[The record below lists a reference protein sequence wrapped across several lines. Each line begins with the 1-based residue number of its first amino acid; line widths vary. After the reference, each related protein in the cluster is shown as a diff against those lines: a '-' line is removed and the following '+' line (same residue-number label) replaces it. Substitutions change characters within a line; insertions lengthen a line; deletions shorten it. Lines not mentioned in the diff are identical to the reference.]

1 MTFLKKAF
9 AIVEKDLKAEFQSK
23 EMLSVMLVFAL
34 IVLVIFNFAF
44 DVKKQIVQDI
54 FPGMIW
60 ITFFFSGLLGL
71 NRSFFIEKHQD
82 CLLGLMLAPVDRS
95 VIFLGKMLSN
105 FIFLILIEILTLPLF
120 FIFLNISIPK
130 SLGFFVLI
138 LFLGSLGFVAIGTF
152 LAALSVNTR
161 ASDILLPVLL
171 FPVLIPVVLGS
182 VAATKGIFLNLPFTE
197 WSIWLKILGVYDL
210 LFIVVPFML
219 FEILLEV

>member
-1 MTFLKKAF
+1 MTLIKSAL
-9 AIVEKDLKAEFQSK
+9 AIVEKDLKAEFHSK

-60 ITFFFSGLLGL
+60 ITFYFSGLLGL
-71 NRSFFIEKHQD
+71 NRSFFIEKNQD

-95 VIFLGKMLSN
+95 VIFVGKMLSN
-105 FIFLILIEILTLPLF
+105 FIFLLIIEILTLPLF
-120 FIFLNISIPK
+120 FIFLNIALPQN
-130 SLGFFVLI
+130 LALFFLV

-182 VAATKGIFLNLPFTE
+182 VAATKGIFLNMPITD

>member
-1 MTFLKKAF
+1 MTLIKSAF
-9 AIVEKDLKAEFQSK
+9 AIVEKDLKAEFHSK
-23 EMLSVMLVFAL
+23 EMISVMLVFAL

-44 DVKKQIVQDI
+44 DVKKQIVNDI

-60 ITFFFSGLLGL
+60 ITFYFSGLLGL
-71 NRSFFIEKHQD
+71 NRSFFIEKNQD

-95 VIFLGKMLSN
+95 VIFLGKMVSN
-105 FIFLILIEILTLPLF
+105 FIFLLIIEILTLPLF
-120 FIFLNISIPK
+120 FIFLNITLPQN
-130 SLGFFVLI
+130 LTLFFLV
-138 LFLGSLGFVAIGTF
+138 LFLGSLGFVSIGTF
-152 LAALSVNTR
+152 LAALSVNTK

-182 VAATKGIFLNLPFTE
+182 VAATKGIFLEMPLSD
-197 WSIWLKILGVYDL
+197 WSIWLKILGIYDL